1 MNLQQLM
8 QQIQNYEPGIAQQI
22 QDYVNPLEGSR
33 RAIQRLQQQLRIEQ
47 PNRNNVPVGN
57 FHVDMD
63 NSATWQFN
71 GRNLTDQD
79 LRFLCLS

>member
-33 RAIQRLQQQLRIEQ
+33 RAIQRL
-47 PNRNNVPVGN
+47 
-57 FHVDMD
+57 
-63 NSATWQFN
+63 ATTIKN
-71 GRNLTDQD
+71 
-79 LRFLCLS
+79 